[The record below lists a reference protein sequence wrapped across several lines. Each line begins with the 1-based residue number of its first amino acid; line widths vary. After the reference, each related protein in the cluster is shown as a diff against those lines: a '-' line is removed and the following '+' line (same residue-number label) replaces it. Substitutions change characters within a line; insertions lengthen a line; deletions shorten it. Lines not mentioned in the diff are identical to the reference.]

1 MQSTSKNT
9 NCHMIVD
16 CGGGTV
22 DIAVHRWERSTVN
35 NTVQL
40 YVDEVHKVHGGPCG
54 SFAVNKK
61 FKIFLKELL
70 QISDSEILN
79 YFEQQWNKLVYYDFE
94 QTKCSFGL
102 TDKTVMVVIPEK
114 ICRYIENAKQT
125 SVEKLV
131 SSYPNGSLEWDD
143 NEDGI
148 VIPREIMLGFFKPVF
163 DQIIQHIDIVL
174 KAPEC
179 KSENVTKIILVG
191 GFAVNQQ
198 LYDVIHK
205 HFPSYALEK
214 GQNPLLSVLFGAI
227 KFGKNHDIIR
237 SRIMRQTIGIETWD
251 VFVSDYHDEKRKRQ
265 VQGKSLCANVFT
277 KFFEVNERISAGNCG
292 KELTTTPASDEQDVC
307 VINIYS
313 SYDKETKYV
322 DDINCF
328 VLGTLEVKG
337 LPGPQSNLS
346 RQIKIRIDATG
357 PQISVTATNNGNRK
371 QLKLNL
377 LK

>member
-1 MQSTSKNT
+1 MTFILRILQ
-9 NCHMIVD
+9 C
-16 CGGGTV
+16 
-22 DIAVHRWERSTVN
+22 RWKRSTVN

-61 FKIFLKELL
+61 FEIFIKELL

-79 YFEQQWNKLVYYDFE
+79 SFEHQWNKLVYYDFE
-94 QTKCSFGL
+94 QTKRLFSPD
-102 TDKTVMVVIPEK
+102 DKTIMVVILEK
-114 ICRYIENAKQT
+114 ICRYIDTAKHT
-125 SVEKLV
+125 SVEELV
-131 SSYPNGSLEWDD
+131 TSYPNGSLEWDD
-143 NEDGI
+143 SEDGI
-148 VIPREIMLGFFKPVF
+148 VIPQEIMLGFFKPVF

-174 KAPEC
+174 KAPKY

-227 KFGKNHDIIR
+227 KFGKNHDVIR

-277 KFFEVNERISAGNCG
+277 KFFEVNERISVVTVAKNSPLLQLQMN
-292 KELTTTPASDEQDVC
+292 KM
-307 VINIYS
+307 
-313 SYDKETKYV
+313 
-322 DDINCF
+322 
-328 VLGTLEVKG
+328 
-337 LPGPQSNLS
+337 
-346 RQIKIRIDATG
+346 
-357 PQISVTATNNGNRK
+357 SV
-371 QLKLNL
+371 
-377 LK
+377 